1 MNIKVVRAV
10 LMSSGG
16 NIARAR
22 DALRFLSVAQPGQA
36 SGGNEQDEVFG
47 VVESNEVFARDL
59 QAELNRKK

>member
-1 MNIKVVRAV
+1 M
-10 LMSSGG
+10 
-16 NIARAR
+16 RAR

-36 SGGNEQDEVFG
+36 GGENEQDEVFA